1 MADRRSNGTGV
12 SLRIPSS
19 TLHVENKTRIPYSLY
34 VRIQAVGVTSCRI
47 KKGMTNY
54 RIKKMVE
61 HTDNQKKR
69 GNAENK
75 TAFYHIRYRQANV
88 SRISAIT
95 SCLEIV
101 IASKSPVGRFF
112 QKFCMTDDD
121 DDRRTKP
128 IT

>member
-1 MADRRSNGTGV
+1 MLKIRLV
-12 SLRIPSS
+12 Y
-19 TLHVENKTRIPYSLY
+19 HTRGLAY
-34 VRIQAVGVTSCRI
+34 VCIQAVGATSGPI
-47 KKGMTNY
+47 KKGVTTY

-69 GNAENK
+69 GNADNK
-75 TAFYHIRYRQANV
+75 TAFYYIRYRQANV

-112 QKFCMTDDD
+112 QIFCMTDNNDDDDD

-128 IT
+128 NT

>member
-1 MADRRSNGTGV
+1 
-12 SLRIPSS
+12 
-19 TLHVENKTRIPYSLY
+19 
-34 VRIQAVGVTSCRI
+34 
-47 KKGMTNY
+47 
-54 RIKKMVE
+54 MVE

-69 GNAENK
+69 GNSENK
-75 TAFYHIRYRQANV
+75 TAFYYIRYRQANV
-88 SRISAIT
+88 SRISAII

-112 QKFCMTDDD
+112 QNFCMTDDDD

>member
-1 MADRRSNGTGV
+1 
-12 SLRIPSS
+12 
-19 TLHVENKTRIPYSLY
+19 
-34 VRIQAVGVTSCRI
+34 
-47 KKGMTNY
+47 
-54 RIKKMVE
+54 MVE

-75 TAFYHIRYRQANV
+75 TAFYYIRYRQANV
-88 SRISAIT
+88 SRILAKT

-112 QKFCMTDDD
+112 QNFCMTDDDYDDDDD